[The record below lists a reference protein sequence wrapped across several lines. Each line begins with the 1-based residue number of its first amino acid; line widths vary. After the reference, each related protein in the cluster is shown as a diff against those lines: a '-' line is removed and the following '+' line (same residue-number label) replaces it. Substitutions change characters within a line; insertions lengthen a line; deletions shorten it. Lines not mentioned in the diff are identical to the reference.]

1 MAGDPTDRIATLR
14 DRVDDRPGIAAA
26 DRDPLHAFDNRLTL
40 LQQEHSVHRHEKL
53 LRHAVLMAE
62 VLTTLVSLRT

>member
-1 MAGDPTDRIATLR
+1 MSGDPTDRIATLR
-14 DRVDDRPGIAAA
+14 DWIDDSPDITAA

-40 LQQEHSVHRHEKL
+40 LQQEYSAHRHEKL

-62 VLTTLVSLRT
+62 VLTTLISLRT